1 MQDRPADP
9 ALSREAPIARMAEE
23 CHRYSFFQLLRLL
36 GRALGGVMPGGTGPA
51 ARERVRLRPSASMG
65 FPRCAVES
73 VELPSA
79 ASSGGRPSGPLP
91 SGGPLPEGLPRAA
104 EPFDGEPPEA
114 PEGGRAVVTVNFMG
128 LYGPSS
134 PLPNHFTE
142 EILWAGADGAAA
154 RDFLDL
160 FHHRLISFVYRAW
173 EKYRYPMQYR
183 AGGEDRHSRRVLS
196 LLGLGT
202 AGAGGAAGIPA
213 ASVLRIAGLL
223 RSRARS
229 AAGLEAAL
237 RDHTGGL
244 PIRVVPFVSRRASV
258 PPDQRARLG
267 RGTCR
272 LGETAC
278 LGERVLDSAGA
289 FEIAIGPLSCEDYR
303 RFLPGGDALDRLVR
317 LVRFY
322 VPDPLHF
329 HVRLRTRDGEA
340 PRLALAPSAGLPLG
354 RMSWLAPRPLEAGEA
369 VVPVRDSDP
378 LHRARA
384 VAAPADS
391 GLGQRRDSW
400 STSTSVS

>member
-1 MQDRPADP
+1 MATESGPANP
-9 ALSREAPIARMAEE
+9 PLGAEGRECTEIER
-23 CHRYSFFQLLRLL
+23 LLR
-36 GRALGGVMPGGTGPA
+36 
-51 ARERVRLRPSASMG
+51 E
-65 FPRCAVES
+65 
-73 VELPSA
+73 
-79 ASSGGRPSGPLP
+79 
-91 SGGPLPEGLPRAA
+91 
-104 EPFDGEPPEA
+104 EPFDFEFFQAVRLIGLLSPEREPVGEFSAPRREILRFGASPDYTFPA
-114 PEGGRAVVTVNFMG
+114 SQISQIDWPEGAQPLMRVNFMG
-128 LYGPSS
+128 LTGPMGLL
-134 PLPNHFTE
+134 PLYYSTLVRERLRAHDTA
-142 EILWAGADGAAA
+142 L
-154 RDFLDL
+154 RDFFDI
-160 FHHRLISFVYRAW
+160 FNHRAISMFYRAW

-244 PIRVVPFVSRRASV
+244 PIRVVPFVSRRAPV